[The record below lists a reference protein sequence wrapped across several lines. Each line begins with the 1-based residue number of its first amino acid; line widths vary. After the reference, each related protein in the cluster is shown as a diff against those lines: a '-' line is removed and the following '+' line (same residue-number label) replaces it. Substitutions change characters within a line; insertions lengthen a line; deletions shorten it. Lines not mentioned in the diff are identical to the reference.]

1 MDDIPL
7 LVMGLSW
14 LAILGMLGWGAFMTL
29 LIVLP
34 QWRRLTPGAR
44 SAHGAASR
52 STAART

>member
-14 LAILGMLGWGAFMTL
+14 VAILGMLGWGAFMTL

-34 QWRRLTPGAR
+34 QWRRLTRASSGTKGALK
-44 SAHGAASR
+44 GASPR
-52 STAART
+52 W